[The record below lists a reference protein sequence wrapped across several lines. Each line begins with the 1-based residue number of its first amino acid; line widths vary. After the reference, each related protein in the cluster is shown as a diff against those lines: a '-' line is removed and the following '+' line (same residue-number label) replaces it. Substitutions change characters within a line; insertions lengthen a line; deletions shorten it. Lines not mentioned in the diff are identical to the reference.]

1 MYKEIAE
8 FRKSPEEVIGMFS
21 EELRILDRNTTLYM
35 LDQYSKELDEVVAA
49 RDKAVEAR
57 DKAEAKLDAAYAL
70 LKANGIPIPDV

>member
-35 LDQYSKELDEVVAA
+35 LDQYSKELDEVAA
-49 RDKAVEAR
+49 ERDKAAAER
-57 DKAEAKLDAAYAL
+57 DKAEAEVYRLRAL
-70 LKANGIPIPDV
+70 LEANGIPDSK